1 MKIPLRSYAN
11 LLAKYLKPQ
20 RRKVI
25 ILAFLLG
32 STILLQ
38 LLNPQIIRYFLDT
51 ALETG
56 SDTRD
61 LTTAAGAFLGLALL
75 IQILAVTATYIGED
89 IGWIATNS
97 LRHDLALHALRL
109 DMTYHNEHTP
119 GEMIERI
126 DTDIADLAIFFSQFV
141 IRVFA
146 NLILL
151 VGVLL
156 MLLREDWRVGIA
168 MSLYIGLS
176 LYLMNKIRDI
186 AQPYWTAA
194 REASADQFGFLEEQ
208 LSGVEDLRSSG
219 ATDHVMRGLYKVNT
233 RRLETERKAGVMNI
247 LVILLWIGSYSLAQA
262 MAFGLGY
269 TLFNA
274 NIITLGT
281 VYLIVYYTDAIYRP
295 LREITNEIQNL
306 QKAGASIER
315 VEQLYA
321 NQPSIKDGEKAIQRH
336 SEHGLSVTFN
346 DVMFS
351 YEDDEPVLKNLSF
364 HLKPGTVLGLLG
376 RTGSGKTTITRLL
389 YRLFEL
395 KDGSICLDEVNIKD
409 TRQADLR
416 GQIGMVTQNVQL
428 FRATIRDNMTFFDK
442 TVPDSKL
449 MEVIEELELMGWY
462 NKLPKGLDTELEA
475 GGGGLSAGEA
485 QLLAFARVFLK
496 DPGLVILD
504 EASSRLDPATEQL
517 IERAIDKLLKNRTAI
532 IVAHRLGTV
541 ERADE
546 IMILQDG
553 EILEYDSYNTLVLNP
568 ESHFYKLRQT
578 GLKEVLA

>member
-11 LLAKYLKPQ
+11 LLAKYLRPQ
-20 RRKVI
+20 KIKVV

-38 LLNPQIIRYFLDT
+38 LVNPQIIRYFLDT
-51 ALETG
+51 ALQTG
-56 SDTRD
+56 GSTRD
-61 LTTAAGAFLGLALL
+61 LTTAAAAFLGLALL
-75 IQILAVTATYIGED
+75 IQILSVAATYVGED
-89 IGWIATNS
+89 IGWRATNA
-97 LRHDLALHALRL
+97 LRRDLALHALRL

-119 GEMIERI
+119 GEMIERL
-126 DTDIADLAIFFSQFV
+126 DSDIADLAIFFSQFV

-156 MLLREDWRVGIA
+156 MLLREDWRVGA
-168 MSLYIGLS
+168 VMSIYIGIS

-194 REASADQFGFLEEQ
+194 REASAEQFGFLEEQ
-208 LSGVEDLRSSG
+208 LSSTEDIRSSG
-219 ATDHVMRGLYKVNT
+219 AVDHVMRGLFKVNT
-233 RRLETERKAGVMNI
+233 HRLETERKAGVMNI
-247 LVILLWIGSYSLAQA
+247 LVILLWIGSYSLAQV
-262 MAFGLGY
+262 MAFVSGY
-269 TLFNA
+269 YLFQA
-274 NIITLGT
+274 NVITIGT

-321 NQPSIKDGEKAIQRH
+321 VQPTIQDGSRTLD
-336 SEHGLSVTFN
+336 SRSPRGLSVTFDN
-346 DVMFS
+346 VTFG
-351 YEDDEPVLKNLSF
+351 YEDDEAVLKNLSF
-364 HLKPGTVLGLLG
+364 QLQPGTVLGLLG

-389 YRLFEL
+389 FRLFEPREGTIYL
-395 KDGSICLDEVNIKD
+395 NGTPLQE

-416 GQIGMVTQNVQL
+416 HQIGMVTQSVQL
-428 FRATIRDNMTFFDK
+428 FRATIRDNLTFFDK
-442 TVPDSKL
+442 SISDDRL
-449 MEVIEELELMGWY
+449 MEVIEELELMNWY
-462 NKLPKGLDTELEA
+462 HKLPKGLDTELEA

-541 ERADE
+541 ERADD

-553 EILEYDSYNTLVLNP
+553 EILEYDAYNTLVLDP
-568 ESHFYKLRQT
+568 TSHFYQLRQT

>member
-11 LLAKYLKPQ
+11 LLAQYLKPQ
-20 RRKVI
+20 RNKVI
-25 ILAFLLG
+25 LLAFLLG
-32 STILLQ
+32 STIILQ

-51 ALETG
+51 ALE
-56 SDTRD
+56 SDSSTDELTR
-61 LTTAAGAFLGLALL
+61 AAAAFLGLALL
-75 IQILAVTATYIGED
+75 VQVLSVIATFVGED
-89 IGWIATNS
+89 IGWVATNS

-126 DTDIADLAIFFSQFV
+126 DSDIADLAIFFSQFV

-151 VGVLL
+151 VGVLF
-156 MLLREDWRVGIA
+156 MLLREDWRVGLA
-168 MSLYIGLS
+168 MSIYIGIS

-186 AQPYWTAA
+186 AQPAWTAA
-194 REASADQFGFLEEQ
+194 REASAAQFGYIEEQ
-208 LSGVEDLRSSG
+208 LAGVEDLRSSG
-219 ATDHVMRGLYKVNT
+219 ATDFVMRGMYKVNT
-233 RRLETERKAGVMNI
+233 TRLETERKAGVMNI
-247 LVILLWIGSYSLAQA
+247 LVILLWIGSYSFAQA
-262 MAFGLGY
+262 MSFGLGY

-274 NIITLGT
+274 NVITLGT

-321 NQPSIKDGEKAIQRH
+321 NQPSIQDGTKTIPRR
-336 SEHGLSVTFN
+336 SPKGLHIKFEDVTFG
-346 DVMFS
+346 
-351 YEDDEPVLKNLSF
+351 YEDDELVLKNVSF
-364 HLKPGTVLGLLG
+364 QLQPGTVLGLLG

-389 YRLFEL
+389 FRLFETQQ
-395 KDGSICLDEVNIKD
+395 GSICLDDTNIKD

-416 GQIGMVTQNVQL
+416 RQIGMVTQNVQL
-428 FRATIRDNMTFFDK
+428 FRATIRDNMTFFDHSIS
-442 TVPDSKL
+442 DERL
-449 MEVIEELELMGWY
+449 MQVIEELELTHWY
-462 NKLPKGLDTELEA
+462 KKLPKGLDTELEA

-532 IVAHRLGTV
+532 IVAHRLATV
-541 ERADE
+541 ERADD

-553 EILEYDSYNTLVLNP
+553 EILEYAPYDDLVNDP
-568 ESHFYKLRQT
+568 DSHFYRLRQT

>member
-1 MKIPLRSYAN
+1 MKIPLRSYAK

-20 RRKVI
+20 RGKVV

-38 LLNPQIIRYFLDT
+38 LVNPQIIRYFLDT
-51 ALETG
+51 ALEPG
-56 SDTRD
+56 GDSQK
-61 LTTAAGAFLGLALL
+61 LTYAAVAFLGLALL
-75 IQILAVTATYIGED
+75 IQVLSVIATYVGED
-89 IGWIATNS
+89 IGWIATNA
-97 LRHDLALHALRL
+97 LRRDLALHALRL

-126 DTDIADLAIFFSQFV
+126 DSDIADLAIFFSQFV

-151 VGVLL
+151 VGVLV
-156 MLLREDWRVGIA
+156 MLLREDWRVGA
-168 MSLYIGLS
+168 VMAVYIGLS
-176 LYLMNKIRDI
+176 LYLMNKIRDV

-208 LSGVEDLRSSG
+208 LSSVEDIRSSG
-219 ATDHVMRGLYKVNT
+219 AVDHVMRGLFKVNT
-233 RRLETERKAGVMNI
+233 RRLEAERKAGVMNI

-262 MAFGLGY
+262 MAFISGY
-269 TLFNA
+269 YLFRA
-274 NIITLGT
+274 DVITIGT

-321 NQPSIKDGEKAIQRH
+321 IQPTIQDGKKHI
-336 SEHGLSVTFN
+336 EHPSSQGLKVEFDHVTFG
-346 DVMFS
+346 
-351 YEDDEPVLKNLSF
+351 YEDDETILKDLTF
-364 HLKPGTVLGLLG
+364 CLEPGTVLGLLG

-389 YRLFEL
+389 FRLFEPR
-395 KDGSICLDEVNIKD
+395 DGTIYLDSTNICD

-416 GQIGMVTQNVQL
+416 RQIGMVTQNVQL
-428 FRATIRDNMTFFDK
+428 FRATIRDNLTFFDK
-442 TVPDSKL
+442 SISDNRL
-449 MEVIEELELMGWY
+449 MEVIEELELRSWY
-462 NKLPKGLDTELEA
+462 DKLPKGLDTELEA

-553 EILEYDSYNTLVLNP
+553 EILEYDTYDALVLDP
-568 ESHFYKLRQT
+568 TSHFYQLRQT